1 MNEVK
6 IVMFGDY
13 GIGKSACSIRF
24 YRDFF
29 VVDYDVTFQDNFT
42 KQIEINGESYII
54 NILDTA
60 GAEDISPYLP
70 FYAEGGGGFIIGYS
84 ITSRC
89 SFDNVSVFYNV
100 IKKVKGDYPAIIII
114 GNKCDLTFD
123 RQVSYEEGQELAELL
138 NCGFYETSAKE
149 KINIDEVF
157 QDIAVRA
164 NTYQRKVMENKYNK

>member
-29 VVDYDVTFQDNFT
+29 VVEYDTTIQDNFT

-100 IKKVKGDYPAIIII
+100 IKKVKGDDYPAIIII
-114 GNKCDLTFD
+114 GNKCDLTFE

-157 QDIAVRA
+157 QEIAVRA
-164 NTYQRKVMENKYNK
+164 NTYQRTVIEK